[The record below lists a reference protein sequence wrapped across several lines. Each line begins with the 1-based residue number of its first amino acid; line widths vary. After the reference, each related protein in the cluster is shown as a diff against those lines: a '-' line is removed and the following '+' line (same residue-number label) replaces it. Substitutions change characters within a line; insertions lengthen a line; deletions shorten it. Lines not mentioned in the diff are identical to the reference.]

1 VNYDFGVESRFNDV
15 RIEEVDSMPKFCQPA
30 DCFANVI
37 IDIAQAAEALEAEIE
52 NPERLISND
61 RRS

>member
-1 VNYDFGVESRFNDV
+1 MNYDFGVESRLDDV

-37 IDIAQAAEALEAEIE
+37 IDIAQAAEALEAEIK
-52 NPERLISND
+52 NIERPISD
-61 RRS
+61 V

>member
-1 VNYDFGVESRFNDV
+1 VTYDFGVESRLDDV

-37 IDIAQAAEALEAEIE
+37 IDIAQAAEALEAEIK
-52 NPERLISND
+52 NIERPISD
-61 RRS
+61 V